1 MSNSNKIQN
10 NEVGLKR
17 TLNLPLL
24 IMFGLAYLAPTVVF
38 NNYGIF
44 TEATGGMYALA
55 FIITTI
61 AMSFTAYSYTQIVKV
76 YPKAGSVYT
85 YVNKSIQPHV
95 GFMAGW
101 VMLVDYLL
109 LPMICYLLLGTYINE
124 YFPSIPVWVCVVVVA
139 GLGAAINIIGAKTAS
154 IVDTIIIALQ
164 VGFTLLVIIVAVKYI
179 TGGGGAGTL
188 ADSTPF
194 YNSQTF
200 NLGNVLGVSA
210 ILSVSFV
217 GFDAVTT
224 MAEETVNPEKVVGK
238 AIMGVVIA
246 AGVLFIFTA
255 YIMQL
260 AWPAAYLEIED
271 VNVGIFEF
279 FPQIDKA
286 WMGDVFFVID
296 NFATFVCAMAG
307 IAAVSR
313 ILYGMGRDNILPKR
327 FFGRL
332 SPKFQTPVNN
342 ILLTSVIA
350 LTAIF
355 YEENLMG
362 ASALVSFGAII
373 GFIMVNLSVIFHYII
388 RGKER
393 GGSAILKHLVIPAI
407 GIIILIVVFFYLETP
422 AKILGGIWLVIGLIY
437 LIIKTKGFKELP
449 PEMHLDE

>member
-1 MSNSNKIQN
+1 MQN
-10 NEVGLKR
+10 TDVALKR

-55 FIITTI
+55 FAITTI
-61 AMSFTAYSYTQIVKV
+61 AMSFTAYSYTQMVKV

-85 YVNKSIQPHV
+85 YTHKSIQPHV

-124 YFPSIPVWVCVVVVA
+124 YFPAIPVWLCVVVVA
-139 GLGAAINIIGAKTAS
+139 GLGAVINIIGAKTAS
-154 IVDTIIIALQ
+154 IVDTIIIAMQ
-164 VGFTLLVIIVAVKYI
+164 VGFTFLVLIVAIKYI
-179 TGGGGAGTL
+179 TGGGGAGTVI
-188 ADSTPF
+188 DSVAF
-194 YNSQTF
+194 YNPETF
-200 NLGNVLGVSA
+200 NLGNILGVSA

-224 MAEETVNPEKVVGK
+224 MAEETRNPEKVVGK
-238 AIMGVVIA
+238 AIMGVVIL
-246 AGVLFIFTA
+246 AGILFIITA

-260 AWPAAYLEIED
+260 SWPMAYKEIED

-286 WMGDVFFVID
+286 WMGDVFFIID

-313 ILYGMGRDNILPKR
+313 VLYGMGRDNILPKK
-327 FFGRL
+327 FFGKL
-332 SPKFQTPVNN
+332 SSKFHTPVNN
-342 ILLTSVIA
+342 IVLTSVIA

-362 ASALVSFGAII
+362 ASALVSFGAIT
-373 GFIMVNLSVIFHYII
+373 GFIMVNLSVIFHYYI

-393 GGSAILKHLVIPAI
+393 GAWNIFKHLVVPAI
-407 GIIILIVVFFYLETP
+407 GILILIVVFIYLETQ
-422 AKILGGIWLVIGLIY
+422 AKILGGIWLAIGLIY
-437 LIIKTKGFKELP
+437 LVVKTRGFKTLP
-449 PEMHLDE
+449 PEMHLDEE

>member
-1 MSNSNKIQN
+1 MSDSNNIQN
-10 NEVGLKR
+10 ADVGLKR

-55 FIITTI
+55 FVITTI
-61 AMSFTAYSYTQIVKV
+61 AMSFTAYSYTQMVKV

-85 YVNKSIQPHV
+85 YTHKSIQPHV

-124 YFPSIPVWVCVVVVA
+124 YFPAIPVWVCVVIVA

-164 VGFTLLVIIVAVKYI
+164 VGFTLLVIIVAIKYI

-188 ADSTPF
+188 ADSKPF
-194 YNSQTF
+194 YNAETF
-200 NLGNVLGVSA
+200 NLGSILGVSA

-224 MAEETVNPEKVVGK
+224 MAEETKNPEKVVGK

-246 AGVLFIFTA
+246 AGILFIFTA
-255 YIMQL
+255 FIMQQ
-260 AWPAAYLEIED
+260 AWPAAYQEIED

-313 ILYGMGRDNILPKR
+313 ILYGMGRDNILPKK
-327 FFGRL
+327 FFGKL

-373 GFIMVNLSVIFHYII
+373 GFMMVNLSVIFHYIVK
-388 RGKER
+388 GKER
-393 GGSAILKHLVIPAI
+393 GGAAMVK
-407 GIIILIVVFFYLETP
+407 
-422 AKILGGIWLVIGLIY
+422 
-437 LIIKTKGFKELP
+437 
-449 PEMHLDE
+449 

>member
-1 MSNSNKIQN
+1 MSDLNKMQN
-10 NEVGLKR
+10 TDVALKR

-55 FIITTI
+55 FAITTI
-61 AMSFTAYSYTQIVKV
+61 AMSFTAYSYTQMVKV

-85 YVNKSIQPHV
+85 YTHKSIQPHV

-124 YFPSIPVWVCVVVVA
+124 YFPAIPVWLCVVVVA
-139 GLGAAINIIGAKTAS
+139 GLGAVINIIGAKTAS
-154 IVDTIIIALQ
+154 IVDTIIIAMQ
-164 VGFTLLVIIVAVKYI
+164 VGFTFLVLIVAIKYI
-179 TGGGGAGTL
+179 TGGGGAGTVI
-188 ADSTPF
+188 DSVAF
-194 YNSQTF
+194 YNPETF
-200 NLGNVLGVSA
+200 NLGNILGVSA

-224 MAEETVNPEKVVGK
+224 MAEETRNPEKVVGK
-238 AIMGVVIA
+238 AIMGVVIL
-246 AGVLFIFTA
+246 AGILFIITA

-260 AWPAAYLEIED
+260 SWPMAYKEIED

-286 WMGDVFFVID
+286 WMGDVFFIID

-313 ILYGMGRDNILPKR
+313 VLYGMGRDNILPKS
-327 FFGRL
+327 FLASCLQNSIHL
-332 SPKFQTPVNN
+332 S
-342 ILLTSVIA
+342 
-350 LTAIF
+350 
-355 YEENLMG
+355 
-362 ASALVSFGAII
+362 
-373 GFIMVNLSVIFHYII
+373 
-388 RGKER
+388 
-393 GGSAILKHLVIPAI
+393 
-407 GIIILIVVFFYLETP
+407 IILF
-422 AKILGGIWLVIGLIY
+422 
-437 LIIKTKGFKELP
+437 
-449 PEMHLDE
+449 